1 MICAHWVRRT
11 FAVIVGL
18 MVALLGAEAA
28 ASPGLRAGVWV
39 TRAELRGLPE
49 SGRAWTALRALADR
63 RLGNPHIKNQNSEQD
78 VSVLAAALV
87 YARTGR
93 RRYADKAKAG
103 IEAAIGTERGGRT
116 LALARGLQSYV
127 IAADLIDL
135 EHLDPATGRSFRAWL
150 SGVRTERLKPPEN
163 PTLIATH
170 ELRPNNWGAHAGA
183 SRVAAD
189 VYLGDVKDLR
199 RAAAVFKGYLGDRA
213 IYHGF
218 RYGEDLSWQANP
230 KAPVG
235 IDPAGASKDGA
246 SIDGALPDDMRRG
259 CSVKFPPCPTG
270 YPWEALQGDVVQA
283 EILWRQGYD
292 TWNWG
297 DRALLRAVRFLIDLS
312 RRYRNGDSWAPSGD
326 DTWIPWLINARYGTH
341 IPTTTPSQP
350 GKGMGF
356 ADWTYAGPRACH
368 ARDCTAP
375 PGPRRRVAPV
385 SAAMSAPADHEQT
398 RRDAGHSSRRSSAR
412 DSAPRTDLGRG
423 WIATAAVALLAFIVL
438 ARQRRGRSRRA
449 PRAWRGP
456 GA

>member
-1 MICAHWVRRT
+1 MLCAHWVRPT
-11 FAVIVGL
+11 LAIAVGL
-18 MVALLGAEAA
+18 IVTLVGAAAAA
-28 ASPGLRAGVWV
+28 ASPALRAGVWA
-39 TRAELRGLPE
+39 TRAELHSLPE
-49 SGRAWTALRALADR
+49 SGPAWTALRALAEKP
-63 RLGNPHIKNQNSEQD
+63 LGNPHIKNQNSEQD

-87 YARTGR
+87 FARTGQQ
-93 RRYADKAKAG
+93 RYAAKAKAG
-103 IEAAIGTERGGRT
+103 IIAAIGTERGGRT

-135 EHLDPATGRSFRAWL
+135 EHMDPGMGRTFRAWL
-150 SGVRTERLKPPEN
+150 SRVRTERLKPREN

-183 SRVAAD
+183 SRVAVD

-199 RAAAVFKGYLGDRA
+199 RAAAVFKGYLGDRG

-218 RYGEDLSWQANP
+218 RYGQDLSWQATP

-259 CSVKFPPCPTG
+259 CAVKFPPCPTG

-297 DRALLRAVRFLIDLS
+297 DRALLRAVRFLLDLS
-312 RRYRNGDSWAPSGD
+312 RRYPNAGWAPSGD

-341 IPTTTPSQP
+341 IPTTTPTQP

-356 ADWTYAGPRACH
+356 ADWTDAGPRACH
-368 ARDCTAP
+368 AGDCTVP
-375 PGPRRRVAPV
+375 PGPRRTVMPIS
-385 SAAMSAPADHEQT
+385 SATPAPAHP
-398 RRDAGHSSRRSSAR
+398 SRPRHH
-412 DSAPRTDLGRG
+412 DSAPRTNLGRAL
-423 WIATAAVALLAFIVL
+423 IATAAVAVVSFVVL
-438 ARQRRGRSRRA
+438 TQRRGRSRRA
-449 PRAWRGP
+449 PRAGRGRD
-456 GA
+456 A